1 MIVDRFLADEAATE
15 ELARQMAQSLPIP
28 TRDEP
33 VIVYLEGELGTGK
46 TSLARGMLRA
56 LGEAG
61 PVRSPT
67 YGLLSQYALPAGRII
82 HLDLYRLRGPEELEA
97 LALRDMLAES
107 RLWLIEWPDRGAGAL
122 PSPDLTVGLHVEG
135 NGRLAR
141 LQSRTATGNQW
152 LGALFGSPEA

>member
-1 MIVDRFLADEAATE
+1 VIVDRYLPDEAATA
-15 ELARQMAQSLPIP
+15 ELARQMAQALPFP
-28 TRDEP
+28 KRDEP
-33 VIVYLEGELGTGK
+33 LIVYLEGELGTGK

-56 LGEAG
+56 LGEQG

-67 YGLLSQYALPAGRII
+67 YGLLSQYTLSAGQVM

-97 LALRDMLAES
+97 LALRDMLAGS

-122 PSPDLTVGLHVEG
+122 PPPDLTVGLQVEG
-135 NGRLAR
+135 RGRLAR
-141 LQSRTATGNQW
+141 LQSSTATGNQW